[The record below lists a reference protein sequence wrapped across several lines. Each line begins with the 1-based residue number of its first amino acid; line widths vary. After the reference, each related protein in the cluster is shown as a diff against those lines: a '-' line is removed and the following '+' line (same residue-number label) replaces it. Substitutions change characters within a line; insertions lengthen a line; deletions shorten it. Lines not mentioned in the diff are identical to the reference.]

1 MEPLV
6 IDYKNTDKMRFV
18 RFVLS
23 IYFLGFCGYFVFSQ
37 AAINR
42 FEMLFYTA
50 LAGAVIS
57 LLGLLFNTLWNGNK
71 KLLKIDRSQIESNI
85 KGAKFKVDWINVSNV
100 KIYDSSIYIYIN
112 GGKKEKVIDLS
123 EIHLKDVLPIKN
135 KIIEACDYKSIAYTN
150 E

>member
-6 IDYKNTDKMRFV
+6 IDYKNTDKIRFV

-23 IYFLGFCGYFVFSQ
+23 IYFLGFCGYFVFSE

-42 FEMLFYTA
+42 FEILFYTS
-50 LAGAVIS
+50 LIGVVIS
-57 LLGLLFNTLWNGNK
+57 LLGLLFSTLWDRNK
-71 KLLKIDRSQIESNI
+71 NLLKIDRSQIESNI
-85 KGAKFKVDWINVSNV
+85 KGSKFKVDWINVSNV
-100 KIYDSSIYIYIN
+100 KIYSSSIYIYIN

-123 EIHLKDVLPIKN
+123 DIHLKDVQPIKN
-135 KIIEACDYKSIAYTN
+135 KIMEACDYKSIVYTN